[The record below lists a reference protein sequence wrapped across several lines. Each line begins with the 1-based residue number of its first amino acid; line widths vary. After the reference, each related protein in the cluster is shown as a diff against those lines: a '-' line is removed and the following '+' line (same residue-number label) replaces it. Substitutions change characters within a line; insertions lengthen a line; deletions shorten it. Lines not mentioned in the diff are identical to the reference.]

1 MIRPLRQ
8 RHRIAVLTLSAL
20 LPTVFVLGIASRR
33 SVPLLASLP
42 SSLSVQPARTYE
54 SVWVQDDLWEK
65 SPLRTRLLRNST
77 PSNLALELCAK
88 QPVVRPD
95 VLVYWAPGNPKL
107 DDSLPSDAVLLGAWS
122 QEPANAV
129 AVPQVAKTS
138 RGRLILYSLADH
150 EIVNVSKP
158 FAFQ

>member
-1 MIRPLRQ
+1 MVRPLRQ
-8 RHRIAVLTLSAL
+8 RHRIVVLTLSVF

-33 SVPLLASLP
+33 SVPLLPSLP

-65 SPLRTRLLRNST
+65 TPLRTRLLRNST
-77 PSNLALELCAK
+77 PSNLALELSAK

-107 DDSLPSDAVLLGAWS
+107 DNSLPSDAVLLGAWM
-122 QEPANAV
+122 QEPANPLAL
-129 AVPQVAKTS
+129 PQLAKAGQ
-138 RGRLILYSLADH
+138 GRLILYSLADH
-150 EIVNVSKP
+150 EIVNVSKT